1 MTVEVAVG
9 VVMRMVVLMRMVV
22 MRMVVVMVGTMA
34 AVT

>member
-1 MTVEVAVG
+1 MGDEDGGADEDG
-9 VVMRMVVLMRMVV
+9 VV